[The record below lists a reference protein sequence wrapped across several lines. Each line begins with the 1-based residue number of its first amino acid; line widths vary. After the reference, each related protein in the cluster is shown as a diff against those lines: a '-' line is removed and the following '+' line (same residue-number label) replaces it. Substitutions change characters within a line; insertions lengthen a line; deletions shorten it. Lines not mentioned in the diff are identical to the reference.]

1 MTHEAKWWYYLIAL
15 IPPFMGA
22 VSYVLSKYVIN
33 DISPISLLF
42 YRWLVALIII
52 TPLGIKPFLT
62 EIINIRAN
70 LRILFIIAIS
80 GVTLF
85 NLFVY
90 YALQYTTSTNTSI
103 IISIFPMF
111 VLALGVIINH
121 DKLKKSQLYSIIFS
135 FIGAL
140 IIVSHGRILEG
151 LSALFSNVGDVMALA
166 AALCWAIY
174 VFAVKFK
181 PTNLS
186 FRSFAYST
194 FLIGTIL
201 IFPLYLV
208 DVFYLNHTFELSIL
222 NVSVI
227 FCLGFG
233 VSIVGMMSLNLSIL
247 KVGSNTAAILFY
259 LAPLFTAIMAV
270 MILGEKLQYFHFIG
284 MLSILL
290 GINFPLIAR
299 FFAYKNQAYVA
310 TANVGKVNDESSAG

>member
-1 MTHEAKWWYYLIAL
+1 MTHEAKWWHYLIAL

-42 YRWLVALIII
+42 YRWLVALIIL
-52 TPLGIKPFLT
+52 TPFAIKPFLA
-62 EIINIRAN
+62 EIINVRTN
-70 LRILFIIAIS
+70 LRIISIIAIS

-111 VLALGVIINH
+111 VLALGVIINN

-135 FIGAL
+135 FIGVL

-151 LSALFSNVGDVMALA
+151 LSELFSSTGDFIALA
-166 AALCWAIY
+166 ASLCWAIY
-174 VFAVKFK
+174 VFTVKFK

-186 FRSFAYST
+186 FRSFAYSI

-208 DVFYLNHTFELSIL
+208 DVFYLDHTFELSML
-222 NVSVI
+222 NMSVI

-233 VSIVGMMSLNLSIL
+233 VSLIGMMSLNLSIL
-247 KVGSNTAAILFY
+247 KIGPNTSAMLFY

-270 MILGEKLQYFHFIG
+270 MILGEELQYFHLIG

-290 GINFPLIAR
+290 GVNFPLISR
-299 FFAYKNQAYVA
+299 FFAYKNRAYA
-310 TANVGKVNDESSAG
+310 TVNKVNSESSNSG

>member
-1 MTHEAKWWYYLIAL
+1 MTHEARWWHYIIAL

-42 YRWLVALIII
+42 YRWLVALIVLS
-52 TPLGIKPFLT
+52 PFAIKPFLS
-62 EIINIRAN
+62 EIINVRAN
-70 LRILFIIAIS
+70 LRILSIIAIS

-111 VLALGVIINH
+111 VLALGMIINNE
-121 DKLKKSQLYSIIFS
+121 KLKKSQLYSIIFS
-135 FIGAL
+135 FIGVL
-140 IIVSHGRILEG
+140 IIVSHGQILEG
-151 LSALFSNVGDVMALA
+151 LSGLFSNTGDFIALA
-166 AALCWAIY
+166 ASSCWAIY

-201 IFPLYLV
+201 IVPLYLV
-208 DVFYLNHTFELSIL
+208 DVLYLNHVFELNML
-222 NVSVI
+222 NMSVI
-227 FCLGFG
+227 LCLGFG
-233 VSIVGMMSLNLSIL
+233 VSIIGMMSLNLSIS
-247 KVGSNTAAILFY
+247 KIGPNTSAMLFY

-270 MILGEKLQYFHFIG
+270 MILGEELQYFHLIG
-284 MLSILL
+284 IFFILL
-290 GINFPLIAR
+290 GVNFPLISR
-299 FFAYKNQAYVA
+299 FFSYKNKTYV
-310 TANVGKVNDESSAG
+310 NDLDKVNSKSSSG